1 MKYMQFNELV
11 KELNKDL
18 KGKKLSFLE
27 LDNYMMVQG
36 FYSVYNDGVEEQ
48 VKKDKNVVY
57 TLINNAA
64 KEVIIYFDIIKTFSN
79 NNFDF
84 SIKIISIEEF

>member
-11 KELNKDL
+11 KELSKDL

-48 VKKDKNVVY
+48 VKKDENVVY
-57 TLINNAA
+57 TFLDNAA
-64 KEVIIYFDIIKTFSN
+64 KQVIIYFNIVKTLSN
-79 NNFDF
+79 DSFDF
-84 SIKIISIEEF
+84 SIKVISIEEF